1 MTLNVSNC
9 NFYRILADRDAKS
22 GNKLLSILYFSGI
35 GASLM
40 YISMTIIIN
49 ERFVKRI
56 GKANGV
62 SLAGKGGLLV

>member
-1 MTLNVSNC
+1 
-9 NFYRILADRDAKS
+9 
-22 GNKLLSILYFSGI
+22 
-35 GASLM
+35 M